1 MNSKQMRMS
10 IVGVCALVGMVL
22 HSSAIAQCNPQEVAK
37 LLASDGAMGDSFG
50 GAVSMSGGTILVGA
64 IGDDDRGEGSGSV
77 YVYERS
83 NGAWTRVAKLT
94 AFDGA
99 QGDNFGWRVCMSNG
113 TAVVGAL
120 YDDDLGNAS
129 GSAYVFERVGGAWTH
144 VAKLRA
150 SDGAEGNL
158 FGSSV
163 SVSGATVVVGAFGNY
178 NHGEPTGSA
187 YVYEKIAGV
196 WTEVA
201 KLVASDGASLDNF
214 GISVSVSG
222 DTAVVGA
229 WQDDDLGSASGSA
242 YVFERAGG
250 VWTQT
255 AKLMASDGVAGDA
268 FGGSVSVVDDSI
280 LIGARADAN
289 SSGSAY
295 VFERIGDVW
304 SQVAKLTSS
313 DGAAGD
319 SFGTSVSRD
328 GDTVMVGA
336 SERDDRG
343 ESSGSAYVFKKIGQN
358 WRQAAK
364 ITASDGMAWDYFGW
378 GVSIS
383 GGTAIVGAWGD
394 DELGENSGSAYVFDL
409 HCGPQLSAN
418 ATCPS
423 GGPIQVSWSGAT
435 GGGTIVLL
443 YARNNGS
450 FRIPNGNPC
459 EGTQLGLGS
468 NQIQIAYQGAAGS
481 NGSRTVNANAGP
493 GACGGY
499 LQLLDLTTCGT
510 SNVAR
515 ID

>member
-1 MNSKQMRMS
+1 MNSKLLRFSM
-10 IVGVCALVGMVL
+10 IGVVVL
-22 HSSAIAQCNPQEVAK
+22 AGAMIQSSAIAQCDPQEIAK
-37 LLASDGAMGDSFG
+37 LVASDGAMGDSFG

-83 NGAWTRVAKLT
+83 NGVWTRVAKLT

-99 QGDNFGWRVCMSNG
+99 QSDNFGWSVCISNG

-120 YDDDLGNAS
+120 YDQDLGNAS

-150 SDGAEGNL
+150 SDGAEGDH

-163 SVSGATVVVGAFGNY
+163 SVSGATAVVGAFGNY

-255 AKLMASDGVAGDA
+255 AKLMASDGAAGDV
-268 FGGSVSVVDDSI
+268 FGSSISAVDVSI
-280 LIGARADAN
+280 LIGARADAG
-289 SSGSAY
+289 SPGSAY
-295 VFERIGDVW
+295 VFERIGGVW
-304 SQVAKLTSS
+304 SQVHKLTSS

-319 SFGTSVSRD
+319 SFGTSVSMD
-328 GDTVMVGA
+328 GDIVMVGA
-336 SERDDRG
+336 SGSDDHG
-343 ESSGSAYVFKKIGQN
+343 ESSGSGYVFKKIGEN

-364 ITASDGMAWDYFGW
+364 ITTSDGIAWDYFGR

-383 GGTAIVGAWGD
+383 GGSAIVGALGD
-394 DELGENSGSAYVFDL
+394 DDLGENSGSAYVFDL
-409 HCGPQLSAN
+409 NCGPQLSVN
-418 ATCPS
+418 ASCPS
-423 GGPIQVSWSGAT
+423 GGSIRVSWSGAT
-435 GGGTIVLL
+435 GGGTVALL
-443 YARNNGS
+443 YARNTGS
-450 FRIPNGNPC
+450 FHIPNGNPC
-459 EGTQLGLGS
+459 AGTALGLSS
-468 NQIQIAYQGAAGS
+468 NQLQIGYQGAAGQ
-481 NGSRTVNANAGP
+481 NGSRTLNSNTGAGV
-493 GACGGY
+493 CGGY
-499 LQLLDLTTCGT
+499 MQLLDVPTCGT
-510 SNVAR
+510 SNVVLVE
-515 ID
+515 